1 MSPKAYAMLAEV
13 GVGWGGVRQGFVKE
27 LGRNHL
33 QHLVH
38 PGPSSL
44 STLIREDLPSVH
56 L

>member
-1 MSPKAYAMLAEV
+1 MVAGV